1 MKKAFLLLFGFS
13 LILTSCFSPSNE
25 QEEQEQEEQQAKQ
38 EEEPEEEPEERDK
51 DNSISISFGEDSKIE
66 LSDESMDKLENGLE
80 KLADAFKNMEVN
92 VETDAKA
99 VDFRKLKKEL
109 PSSIG
114 WMKRTSFEG
123 ERAGILGIKTSVAN
137 ATYES
142 GTKEIKISIADIGG
156 FKAALRGLAI
166 WSELEVDKE
175 NDYGYERTTEIE
187 GHKAFEKY
195 DSRKEEGEIALIIQD
210 RIVVTVKGENIEE
223 DDLRKALKKID
234 LDDLEDLTDE

>member
-1 MKKAFLLLFGFS
+1 MKKTFLLLFSLS
-13 LILTSCFSPSNE
+13 LIFTACFSPSDK
-25 QEEQEQEEQQAKQ
+25 QEEEEQKIEEELAKQ
-38 EEEPEEEPEERDK
+38 EEEQEEDK
-51 DNSISISFGEDSKIE
+51 DNSINISFGEDSKIE
-66 LSDESMDKLENGLE
+66 ISDESMDKLEDGLE
-80 KLADAFKNMEVN
+80 KLADAFKNMEIN

-123 ERAGILGIKTSVAN
+123 ERAGVLGIKTSVAN

-175 NDYGYERTTEIE
+175 NDYGYERTTEID
-187 GHKAFEKY
+187 GYKAFEKY
-195 DSRKEEGEIALIIQD
+195 DSRKEEGEIALIIED

>member
-1 MKKAFLLLFGFS
+1 MKKTFLLLFSLS
-13 LILTSCFSPSNE
+13 LIFTACFSPSDK
-25 QEEQEQEEQQAKQ
+25 QEEEEQKIEEELAKQ
-38 EEEPEEEPEERDK
+38 EEEQEEDK
-51 DNSISISFGEDSKIE
+51 DNSINISFGEDSKIE
-66 LSDESMDKLENGLE
+66 ISDESMDKLEDGLE
-80 KLADAFKNMEVN
+80 KLANAFKNMEIK

-123 ERAGILGIKTSVAN
+123 ERAGVLGIKTSVAN

-175 NDYGYERTTEIE
+175 NDYGYERTTEID
-187 GHKAFEKY
+187 GYKAFEKY

>member
-25 QEEQEQEEQQAKQ
+25 QEEKEQEEKLAKQ
-38 EEEPEEEPEERDK
+38 EEEREEKKKDK
-51 DNSISISFGEDSKIE
+51 DNSINISFGEDSKIE
-66 LSDESMDKLENGLE
+66 IDGESMEKLEEGLE
-80 KLADAFKNMEVN
+80 KMADAFKDININ
-92 VETDAKA
+92 VETDVES

-123 ERAGILGIKTSVAN
+123 ERAGVLGIKTSVAT

-142 GTKEIKISIADIGG
+142 GTKEIKISIVDIGG
-156 FKAALRGLAI
+156 FKSALRGLAI

-175 NDYGYERTTEIE
+175 SDHGYERTTEIE
-187 GHKAFEKY
+187 GYKAFEKY
-195 DSRKEEGEIALIIQD
+195 DSRKEDGEIALIIED
-210 RIVVTVKGENIEE
+210 RIVVTIEGENIDE